1 MCTPVK
7 LTYGTCGGALLCSL
21 DYYGHGDALKQFE
34 ENSHA
39 VLKTIAQELLGAER
53 FLLHPPCENPMNIID
68 YRLWFITHK
77 AWLDSFFKAANF
89 KRKERQTSGHLKL
102 YSVLSRVNSTVVFK
116 FTYDQ
121 LINLIQTNF

>member
-7 LTYGTCGGALLCSL
+7 LTYGTCEGALLCSL

-39 VLKTIAQELLGAER
+39 VLKTIAQELGAER

-89 KRKERQTSGHLKL
+89 KRKERQTGGHLKL

>member
-1 MCTPVK
+1 VK

-21 DYYGHGDALKQFE
+21 EYYGHCDALKQFE

-39 VLKTIAQELLGAER
+39 VLKTLAQELGAER

-68 YRLWFITHK
+68 YRLCLITHK